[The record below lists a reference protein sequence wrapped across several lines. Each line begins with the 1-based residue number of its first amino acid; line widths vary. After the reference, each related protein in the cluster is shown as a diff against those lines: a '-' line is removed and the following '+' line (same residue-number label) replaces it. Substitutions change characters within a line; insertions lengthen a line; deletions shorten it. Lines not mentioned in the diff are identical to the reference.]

1 MIMYLIVIMIYVGR
15 IDINAF
21 IMSNSF
27 LFEIRDKLFHT
38 SLEEFKHYVNHSKI
52 SIDAKTAESLFT
64 AIYNKHTKNYTK
76 TWIEYFAYFAE

>member
-27 LFEIRDKLFHT
+27 LFEIRDKLFLKANT
-38 SLEEFKHYVNHSKI
+38 NINEWINDTIPDKNIDLLNIAIKEEI
-52 SIDAKTAESLFT
+52 SNL
-64 AIYNKHTKNYTK
+64 
-76 TWIEYFAYFAE
+76 